1 LRGDWE
7 KLKLV
12 IYRILNM
19 NKKNKFEVSKNSL
32 NNFFNPKSIAI
43 IGASSNEEKLGHSI
57 LKNILDYKYKGKV
70 FPVNLKGGKVLGLK
84 VYRNVLDIKNKVD
97 LAIIVIPA
105 KAVNSVLERCGK
117 AKIKNVIII
126 SAGFKEI
133 GGVGIVLEKEMKKIA
148 EKYNIKIIGPN
159 CLGILDSINNLNAS
173 FANGMVKKGSIGFIS
188 QSGAICT
195 AMLDWADLNNIG
207 FSKFISLGNKS
218 VVTEIEMLEY
228 FKNDRK
234 TETVLAYLENIT
246 DGKKFMKVAAELI
259 KIKPLII
266 LKPGKSKASQ
276 KAMQSHTGALA
287 SGEEII
293 KIAFCQA
300 GIVRV
305 NNLQELF
312 NITKFLSRNNY
323 LNGNKIAIV
332 TNAGGPG
339 VICVDEIEDNNLKL
353 ASLEKKTI
361 NILKKNLPEET
372 IVNNPVDLI
381 GDAKANRYE
390 IATKTLLLDKNVD
403 GVISIL
409 TPQTVT
415 EISKTAE
422 VLLKLSK
429 KSKKPLLTSFIGGVS
444 IEAEA
449 KKLNR
454 SQLAFYN
461 YPSQAVFSLSKF
473 WQSQQ
478 SKKVA
483 LNYLEIIKKEIIIKN
498 KKILK
503 NNPNFIEALNIL
515 KSFKI
520 PVVKSLTATNCDEAI
535 KLARK
540 IKYPVALKIFSNKI
554 SHKTEVGGVK
564 INVKNDSEVKEY
576 FKQVNKKL
584 GNKLEGI
591 IIQPM
596 IKGVELILGIKKDDN
611 FGHLLMFGLGG
622 IYTEIIKDIS
632 FRLTPINKT
641 EALKMIKEI
650 KSFEILNGHR
660 NLPKMDINAVA
671 DSLVGLSNLV
681 SVYPEIKELDINPL
695 IVKEK
700 GCAVVDVRI
709 EI

>member
-1 LRGDWE
+1 M
-7 KLKLV
+7 K
-12 IYRILNM
+12 IQN
-19 NKKNKFEVSKNSL
+19 NL

-43 IGASSNEEKLGHSI
+43 IGASLNKEKLGYGI
-57 LKNILDYKYKGKV
+57 LKNILDYKYQGKI
-70 FPVNLKGGKVLGLK
+70 FPVNLKGGKILGLK
-84 VYRNVLDIKNKVD
+84 VYNSVLEIEDKID

-126 SAGFKEI
+126 SAGFKEV
-133 GGVGIVLEKEMKKIA
+133 GNEGVVLENKMKEIA
-148 EKYNIKIIGPN
+148 EKYDIKIIGPN
-159 CLGILDSINNLNAS
+159 CLGVLDSINNLNAS
-173 FANGMVKKGSIGFIS
+173 FANGMIKKGSIGFIS

-195 AMLDWADLNNIG
+195 AMLDWADLNSVG

-218 VVTEIEMLEY
+218 VVTEIEMLEF
-228 FKNDRK
+228 FKNDKK
-234 TETVLAYLENIT
+234 TKTVLAYLENIT

-259 KIKPLII
+259 KVKPLII

-293 KIAFCQA
+293 KIAFRQA

-305 NNLQELF
+305 NNLEELF
-312 NITKFLSRNNY
+312 NITKFLSKNDY

-339 VICVDEIEDNNLKL
+339 VICTDEIENSNLKL

-372 IVNNPVDLI
+372 SVNNPVDLI

-422 VLLKLSK
+422 VLLNLSK

-444 IEAEA
+444 IEVEA
-449 KKLNR
+449 KKLNE
-454 SQLAFYN
+454 SQLTFYN
-461 YPSQAVFSLSKF
+461 YPLQAVFSFSKF

-478 SKKVA
+478 SKKIAVD
-483 LNYLEIIKKEIIIKN
+483 YLDSLESSAERLQWGGSELGIKN
-498 KKILK
+498 KDIKVLK
-503 NNPNFIEALNIL
+503 SNPDFMEALNIL

-520 PVVKSLTATNCDEAI
+520 PVIKSLLAKDCDEAI

-540 IKYPVALKIFSNKI
+540 IKYPVAMKIFSTKI

-564 INVKNDSEVKEY
+564 INIKNDAEVEKY
-576 FKQVNKKL
+576 FKESYNKL
-584 GNKLEGI
+584 GDKLEGM

-596 IKGVELILGIKKDDN
+596 INGVELILGVKKDKN
-611 FGHLLMFGLGG
+611 FGHLILFGLGG
-622 IYTEIIKDIS
+622 IHTEIIKDVS
-632 FRLTPINKT
+632 FRLAPINKT
-641 EALKMIKEI
+641 EALKMIREI
-650 KSFEILNGHR
+650 KSFKILDGYR
-660 NLPKMDINAVA
+660 NSPKMDVDSIAN
-671 DSLVGLSNLV
+671 SLVGLSDLV
-681 SVYPEIKELDINPL
+681 SAHPEIKELDINPL
-695 IVKEK
+695 IVREK
-700 GCAVVDVRI
+700 GCTVVDVRI
-709 EI
+709 EV